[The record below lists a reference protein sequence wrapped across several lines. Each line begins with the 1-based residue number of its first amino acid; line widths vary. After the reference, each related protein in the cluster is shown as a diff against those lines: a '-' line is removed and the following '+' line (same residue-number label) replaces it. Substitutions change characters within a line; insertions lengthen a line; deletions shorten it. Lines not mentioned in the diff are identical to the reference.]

1 MAIRSARSAP
11 TSTGACSSNLGSAG
25 VPETFIVDG
34 RGIIR
39 HQHIGAITT
48 DDMPAIIAAFQEAGA
63 MRRALLALLIF
74 AATPALADSLMPPAR
89 WANVQL
95 PDPAKERQARALMD
109 TIRCLVCQGESIA
122 DSPAEMAG
130 DMRSLIRERIQ
141 AGESAESIRA
151 WLISR
156 YGDQISLQPPFSWA
170 NLSLYLLP
178 LILLGGGLFL
188 VRGRFR
194 RRKRS

>member
-1 MAIRSARSAP
+1 
-11 TSTGACSSNLGSAG
+11 
-25 VPETFIVDG
+25 
-34 RGIIR
+34 
-39 HQHIGAITT
+39 
-48 DDMPAIIAAFQEAGA
+48 
-63 MRRALLALLIF
+63 MRRALLALALF

-95 PDPAKERQARALMD
+95 PDPAQERRAKALME
-109 TIRCLVCQGESIA
+109 TIRCLVCQGESVA

-141 AGESAESIRA
+141 AGESADAIRQ

-156 YGDQISLQPPFSWA
+156 YGDQISLQPPLSLA

-178 LILLGGGLFL
+178 LLLLGGGLFL
-188 VRGRFR
+188 VRGRIRR
-194 RRKRS
+194 RRKA